1 MGSHAL
7 IEGREIAVGTVYSDP
22 VKLRDGLENHA
33 LSFAVSGSGA
43 VAVEV
48 EVSIDGKYYITAG
61 VVLRGVTASSGPG
74 GDGRGY
80 VPLVL
85 YPGEFLRVKVTV
97 TSAAAT
103 VWLWFV
109 QK

>member
-1 MGSHAL
+1 MGSHVL

-33 LSFAVSGSGA
+33 LSYAVSGSGTA
-43 VAVEV
+43 AVEV
-48 EVSIDGKYYITAG
+48 EISIDGKYYITAG
-61 VVLRGVTASSGPG
+61 VVLKGATATSGPS

-85 YPGEFLRVKVTV
+85 YPGEFLRTKVVV
-97 TSAAAT
+97 TSAAVT
-103 VWLWFV
+103 LWLWFV